1 LRIFNKMIN
10 IYLILDSISTRVIQ
24 FMITSNN
31 KKRKLVFYETLAK
44 YFNIL
49 SYRLF

>member
-1 LRIFNKMIN
+1 MIN
-10 IYLILDSISTRVIQ
+10 IFSILDSISTRVMQ

-31 KKRKLVFYETLAK
+31 KKRKFVFSETLAK